1 MKVLHICN
9 DFCFSKV
16 HANLYSR
23 LDAFGIEQ
31 TVFTFYTEAV
41 RKGRNNEFDS
51 KRTTFVYKDILKPWH
66 RVLFHN
72 KINTVWESLQESVKI
87 DRHDIVHAS
96 SLFTNGVV
104 AYKIYKKYQIP
115 YIVAVRTTDVDE
127 FLRYAPHTW
136 LIGIKTLLNASKIV
150 FISKSIEN
158 NFINTPL
165 VKIILSKIK
174 DKFVLQ
180 PNGID
185 NYWIEHAGKLPVR
198 DNHQLITVC
207 RFDANKNVE
216 RLSKAVI
223 SLRSTYPDIILH
235 LVGGGDTHE
244 KCVLDLVEKNPQTL
258 VFHGKK
264 EKEVL
269 RELYA
274 QCCIFAMPSHLE
286 TFGLVYIEALT
297 QNLAIIC
304 TRGQGV
310 DGLLDSRVG
319 EFVDSHSQQSIEDA
333 IVRIFEHR
341 ADYLSYEVMDFK
353 AYDWNTIAE
362 KYIELYKQ
370 VLS

>member
-23 LDAFGIEQ
+23 LDALGVEQ
-31 TVFTFYTEAV
+31 TIFTFYSESV
-41 RKGRNNEFDS
+41 RKGRNNEFDAA
-51 KRTTFVYKDILKPWH
+51 RTSFVYKDILKPWH
-66 RVLFHN
+66 RILFHN
-72 KINTVWESLQESVKI
+72 KMKTVLRALQESVKI
-87 DRHDIVHAS
+87 ENHDIVHAS

-104 AYKIYKKYQIP
+104 AYKLFKKYHIP

-136 LIGIKTLLNASKIV
+136 CVGLKTLLNASKIV

-158 NFINTPL
+158 SFVSSPI
-165 VKIILSKIK
+165 VKTILSKIN

-185 NYWIEHAGKLPVR
+185 DYWIEKAGILPIR
-198 DNHQLITVC
+198 NNHQIISVC
-207 RFDANKNVE
+207 RFDANKNIE
-216 RLSKAVI
+216 RLSNAVI
-223 SLRSTYPDIILH
+223 ALRSKYPDIKLH
-235 LVGGGDTHE
+235 LVGGGDSLE
-244 KCVLDLVEKNPQTL
+244 KRILELVANHSETL
-258 VFHGKK
+258 VFHGRK
-264 EKEVL
+264 EKDDL

-274 QCCIFAMPSHLE
+274 QCSIFAMPSHHE
-286 TFGLVYIEALT
+286 TFGLVYIEALS

-341 ADYLSYEVMDFK
+341 ADYLSYEVMDFN

-362 KYIELYKQ
+362 KYIGLYKQ

>member
-1 MKVLHICN
+1 MRVLHICN
-9 DFCFSKV
+9 DFCYSNV

-23 LDAFGIEQ
+23 LDKKGIEQ
-31 TVFTFYTEAV
+31 TIFTFYAESV

-51 KRTTFVYKDILKPWH
+51 QRTSFVYKDILKPWH
-66 RVLFHN
+66 RFLYHN
-72 KINTVWESLQESVKI
+72 KVSTVWRVLNNSVNI
-87 DRHDIVHAS
+87 GDYDIVHAS
-96 SLFTNGVV
+96 SLFSNGVF
-104 AYKIYKKYQIP
+104 AYKIYQKTQTP

-127 FLRYAPHTW
+127 FLRYAPQTW
-136 LIGIKTLLNASKIV
+136 YLGIKTLLNASKIV

-158 NFINTPL
+158 SF
-165 VKIILSKIK
+165 VKSPIIKTILLRIK

-185 NYWIEHAGKLPVR
+185 DYWIEKAGVLPVR

-223 SLRSTYPDIILH
+223 SLRSKYPDIRLH
-235 LVGGGDTHE
+235 LVGGGDSLE
-244 KCVLDLVEKNPQTL
+244 KRILTMVESNPEIL

-264 EKEVL
+264 AKEDL
-269 RELYA
+269 CELYA
-274 QCCIFAMPSHLE
+274 QCSVFAMPSHHE
-286 TFGLVYIEALT
+286 TFGLVYIEALS

-304 TRGQGV
+304 TQGQGV

-319 EFVDSHSQQSIEDA
+319 EFVNSRSQQSIEDA

-341 ADYLSYEVMDFK
+341 ADYLSYEVMDFNV
-353 AYDWNTIAE
+353 YDWNTIAN
-362 KYIELYKQ
+362 KYIELYQ
-370 VLS
+370 QLPL